1 MKNGLKKTIALLGAV
16 GAVGAMNLSQA
27 QESPQLP
34 AMGANMSQVSVSG
47 LSSGAFMT
55 AQLGSAYSATFMG
68 VGVMAGGPFMCS
80 KSYGFNANM
89 TNAMNACMNPL
100 TDAGA
105 PDGKKLFAE
114 AAKLAQTGKID
125 PVENLK
131 KQRVMVFS
139 GGKDK
144 TVRPVVVKQVEAYYV
159 AAGLE
164 SGKTVKYQ
172 EIADAGHAI
181 TVTDRDATACSITE
195 TPYVNNCGINES
207 TAILEQIY
215 GNLKPAATALSGTM
229 LRFNQKE
236 FIKGTRSSMSDDAF
250 AYVPKSC
257 ETESC
262 RVHVAIHGCRQG
274 YKVIGKTY
282 YTQTGY
288 NEVADTNNIIVLY
301 PQAEPKDSA
310 PFNPKGCWDFWGYT
324 ETDSQNKTFF
334 TKDAPQMKAIMEM
347 VSRLGQPRSK

>member
-1 MKNGLKKTIALLGAV
+1 MKNGMKKAALLLGAV
-16 GAVGAMNLSQA
+16 GEMGVMGLSQA
-27 QESPQLP
+27 QESSKLP
-34 AMGANMSQVSVSG
+34 ALGANMGQVSVSG

-55 AQLGSAYSATFMG
+55 AQLNSAYSASFMG
-68 VGVMAGGPFMCS
+68 AGIMAGGPFLCS

-89 TNAMNACMNPL
+89 DNAINACMNPL
-100 TDAGA
+100 TASVA

-114 AAKLAQTGKID
+114 AVKLAEAGKID

-131 KQRVMVFS
+131 KQRVMIFS

-181 TVTDRDATACSITE
+181 TVNDQDASSCSITG
-195 TPYVNNCGINES
+195 TPYVNNCGITES
-207 TAILEQIY
+207 SAILEHIY
-215 GNLKPAATALSGTM
+215 GNLKPAATFLSGTM
-229 LRFNQKE
+229 VRFNQKE
-236 FIKGTRSSMSDDAF
+236 FIKGTRSSMSEDAF

-262 RVHVAIHGCRQG
+262 RVHVAIHGCQQG

-282 YTQTGY
+282 YTKTGY

-301 PQAEPKDSA
+301 PQVEPKNSA
-310 PFNPKGCWDFWGYT
+310 PFNPQGCWDFWGYT